1 MHLSVRY
8 LGKARG
14 PRAQGFSL
22 IGFLCSLILMGLAGL
37 LAVRAGPSV
46 FEYWAVEKTIK
57 AASAV
62 SQTPADLRA
71 TFDKLASAGYI
82 DSIQAKDLIIEGSG
96 DTMRVSFTYE
106 KKIYLAGP
114 VSLLIVYQGSNVTDP
129 EGKPPN

>member
-1 MHLSVRY
+1 MRLSVRY
-8 LGKARG
+8 PGMAGKHRAR
-14 PRAQGFSL
+14 GFSL
-22 IGFLCSLILMGLAGL
+22 IGFLCSLTLMGLAGL
-37 LAVRAGPSV
+37 IAVRAGPSL
-46 FEYWAVEKTIK
+46 FEYWAIEKTIK

-82 DSIQAKDLIIEGSG
+82 DSVQGNDLVVKGTG
-96 DTMRVSFTYE
+96 DAIKVSFTYE

-114 VSLLIVYQGSNVTDP
+114 VSLLIVYRGSNFTDP

>member
-1 MHLSVRY
+1 MHFPSRY
-8 LGKARG
+8 HGKAWRL
-14 PRAQGFSL
+14 RAQGFSL
-22 IGFLCSLILMGLAGL
+22 IGFLCSLTLLGLAGL
-37 LAVRAGPSV
+37 LAVRAGPSI

-82 DSIQAKDLIIEGSG
+82 DSIQAKDLIVEGSG

>member
-1 MHLSVRY
+1 MRY
-8 LGKARG
+8 PGMAGKHRAR
-14 PRAQGFSL
+14 GFSL
-22 IGFLCSLILMGLAGL
+22 IGFLCSLTLMGLAGL
-37 LAVRAGPSV
+37 IAVRAGPSL
-46 FEYWAVEKTIK
+46 FEYWAIEKTIK

-82 DSIQAKDLIIEGSG
+82 DSVQGNDLVVKGTG
-96 DTMRVSFTYE
+96 DAIKVSFTYE

-114 VSLLIVYQGSNVTDP
+114 VSLLIVYRGSNFTDP

>member
-1 MHLSVRY
+1 MRLSVRY
-8 LGKARG
+8 PGMAGKHRAR
-14 PRAQGFSL
+14 GFSL
-22 IGFLCSLILMGLAGL
+22 IGFLCSLTLMGLAGL
-37 LAVRAGPSV
+37 IAVRAGPSL
-46 FEYWAVEKTIK
+46 FEYWAIEKTIK

-82 DSIQAKDLIIEGSG
+82 DSVQGNDLVVKGTG
-96 DTMRVSFTYE
+96 DAMKISFTYE

-114 VSLLIVYQGSNVTDP
+114 VSLLIVYRGSNFTDP